1 MRDAGIIDEEKKVR
15 HTKLA
20 LKAAQVIAEPS
31 KIGIKLKVLFGLT
44 FWCFLVVMGCQWVT
58 ESAHDA
64 G

>member
-44 FWCFLVVMGCQWVT
+44 FWCFFGGDGVPMGDRKC
-58 ESAHDA
+58 A
-64 G
+64 

>member
-31 KIGIKLKVLFGLT
+31 KIGIKLKVLLGLH
-44 FWCFLVVMGCQWVT
+44 FVFFCGDGVPMGDRK
-58 ESAHDA
+58 SA
-64 G
+64 